1 MCGRYQFTEP
11 ENARLRRVIR
21 ALKDKGEDWQPG
33 DIFPSGKA
41 PVLVAAEGRVY
52 ARVMKWG
59 MPGVQRLI
67 FNARAETAIKRPMFR
82 SSFFSRRCVA
92 PSTGF
97 YEWDGAKRQYLFRMG
112 KSDAVYLAGLYD
124 RYDGEDCFVIL
135 TTQPNASVD
144 EIHDRMPLVLEEKDV
159 RGWLTEEETA
169 KRLLEGR
176 PPFLQRA
183 VTDGQL
189 SFL

>member
-1 MCGRYQFTEP
+1 MCGRYQFAEP
-11 ENARLRRVIR
+11 ENARLRRVVR
-21 ALKDKGEDWQPG
+21 ALSDKGEAFNQG

-52 ARVMKWG
+52 AKIMTWG

-67 FNARAETAIKRPMFR
+67 FNARAETAMRRPMFR
-82 SSFFSRRCVA
+82 GCFINRRCVA

-97 YEWDGAKRQYLFRMG
+97 YEWDGSKRQYLFRMQKG
-112 KSDAVYLAGLYD
+112 DAVYLAGLYD
-124 RYDGEDCFVIL
+124 RYDSEDCFVVL
-135 TTQPNASVD
+135 TTAPNASVD
-144 EIHDRMPLVLEEKDV
+144 GIHDRMPLVLKEQDI
-159 RGWLTEEETA
+159 RPWLTDEQEA
-169 KRLLEGR
+169 RRLLEGR
-176 PPFLQRA
+176 PPLLERA